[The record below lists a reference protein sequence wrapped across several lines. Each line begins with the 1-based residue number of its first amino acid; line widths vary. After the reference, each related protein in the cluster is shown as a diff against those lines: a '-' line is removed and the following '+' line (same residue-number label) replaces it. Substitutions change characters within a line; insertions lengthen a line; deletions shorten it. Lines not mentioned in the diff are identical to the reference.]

1 LPRGNLGHSIDIASH
16 TVAATGGPRSL
27 ATAGKPALMDQLKI
41 QVAEPG
47 LAQGEEELLE
57 QSAAQG
63 EARSRAVGQTRS
75 SPMPA
80 RSGRVEKGGS

>member
-1 LPRGNLGHSIDIASH
+1 LGHSIDIASH
-16 TVAATGGPRSL
+16 TVATTGGPRSL

-41 QVAEPG
+41 QVAEPGDG

-80 RSGRVEKGGS
+80 RSGRIEKGGS